1 MSFITMLQTWIN
13 NDDLSIDHYDVN
25 DHTIIVV
32 DVPGV
37 KPEDINI
44 KATPYFELII
54 KTNRNLSIPTPLNTY
69 TYVQNLQYGERVRT
83 IQLSKNVD
91 LQKIETQL
99 ENGVLTIKIAKRIL
113 GDGITVPVVNIKNN
127 QNL

>member
-1 MSFITMLQTWIN
+1 MSFMSMIQTWIN
-13 NDDLSIDHYDVN
+13 NDDLSIDHYDTN
-25 DHTIIVV
+25 DHTIIIV

-37 KPEDINI
+37 KAEDIDI

-54 KTNRNLSIPTPLNTY
+54 KTKRNFEIKNTVY
-69 TYVQNLQYGERVRT
+69 AYVQNLQYGEKLRT
-83 IQLSKNVD
+83 INLGKNVD

-113 GDGITVPVVNIKNN
+113 GTGISVPVGTVKTN
-127 QNL
+127 

>member
-1 MSFITMLQTWIN
+1 MIQTFIN
-13 NDDLSIDHYDVN
+13 NDDLSIDHYDTN

-37 KPEDINI
+37 KIEDINI

-54 KTNRNLSIPTPLNTY
+54 KTKRNLEIKERLY
-69 TYVQNLQYGERVRT
+69 AYVQNLQYGEKVRT
-83 IQLSKNVD
+83 INLGKNVD

-113 GDGITVPVVNIKNN
+113 GQEIDIPVGPVRSN
-127 QNL
+127 